1 MMNTNNKLLDESVSP
16 TARIVPYY
24 EKHGTVHVPLGDKQR
39 MVLPREA
46 VETATFEHCPY
57 FQLSPGLVFIRSIR
71 LPVYRVNAG
80 VFELYSIHLD
90 ARLEYAA

>member
-24 EKHGTVHVPLGDKQR
+24 EKHGTVHIPLGDKQR

-46 VETATFEHCPY
+46 VEAATFEYFPY
-57 FQLSPGLVFIRSIR
+57 FQLSPGLVFIRSTTSPKSRIICA
-71 LPVYRVNAG
+71 NM
-80 VFELYSIHLD
+80 S
-90 ARLEYAA
+90 